1 MKIKEYMKPIAMG
14 LLVVFACL
22 GLGRFAFG
30 MVLPL
35 MQEDLA
41 MNATQAGIV
50 GSANFLGY
58 FVGLF
63 AVSKTYTR
71 FGPAALISQALYV
84 QAGSIVLM
92 ALVPHYL
99 FAALFFSVTGFFG
112 ALANIGIMTYIAQV
126 VPSHMKG
133 RATGIVVAGIGLA
146 VIFSSLIVPTFE
158 KFLPYA
164 WRVSWGVFAVCI
176 VLISLWARRVMLCF
190 PVHPNAHSTKNANLF
205 LGEILRSHAFWHTGI
220 LFLLFGATAI
230 MFMTFFV
237 AAVSDTYGASTQI
250 SGIFWAL
257 LGVTSLFSGPFFGAV
272 SDTIGRYKTL
282 AILFGFQALAH
293 SLLAFE
299 VPLAWV
305 FLSAALFGFSTW
317 AVPSIMATLSSELF
331 GLSHTARI
339 MSLIT
344 LFFGVGQIVGPLL
357 AGVMRD
363 VTGSYSVAFACSS
376 TVLFGAL
383 LLSLYAQYIQR
394 RAG

>member
-1 MKIKEYMKPIAMG
+1 MKPIAMG

-41 MNATQAGIV
+41 MNTTQAGIV

-190 PVHPNAHSTKNANLF
+190 PVHPNAHSAKNTSLF
-205 LGEILRSHAFWHTGI
+205 LGDILRSRAFWHTGI

-282 AILFGFQALAH
+282 AILFGLQALAH

-363 VTGSYSVAFACSS
+363 ATGSYSVAFACSS

>member
-1 MKIKEYMKPIAMG
+1 MKEYVKPIIMG

-35 MQEDLA
+35 MQEELS
-41 MNATQAGIV
+41 MNATQAGLV

-58 FVGLF
+58 FIGLF
-63 AVSKTYTR
+63 IVSKTYTR
-71 FGPAALISQALYV
+71 FGPSLLVSWALFV
-84 QAGSIVLM
+84 QAFSMVLM
-92 ALVPHYL
+92 AVAPHYL
-99 FAALFFSVTGFFG
+99 LAALFFSATGFFG

-126 VPSHMKG
+126 VPPKMKG

-164 WRVSWGVFAVCI
+164 WRISWGVFALSI
-176 VLISLWARRVMLCF
+176 VLIGLWARSVMARFL
-190 PVHPNAHSTKNANLF
+190 VQANAHHAKGDTL
-205 LGEILRSHAFWHTGI
+205 LLRDIVRSRAFWHTGI
-220 LFLLFGATAI
+220 LFLLFGTTAI

-237 AAVSDTYGASTQI
+237 AAVSDTYGASTQV

-282 AILFGFQALAH
+282 AILFGLQALAH

-305 FLSAALFGFSTW
+305 FLSAGVFGFSTW

-344 LFFGVGQIVGPLL
+344 LFFGIGQMVGPLL
-357 AGVMRD
+357 AGIIRD
-363 VTGSYSVAFACSS
+363 LTGSYTFAFACSS
-376 TVLFGAL
+376 SVLLGAL
-383 LLSLYAQYIQR
+383 FLSLYAQRSQKR
-394 RAG
+394 T